1 MENQVEQLTALL
13 VQQAEMARQ
22 AQEESRRREGRLND
36 VLEQLIS
43 RQVGN
48 PGREDSQAGAVEA
61 TPQHVKFS
69 PSVALTPHLS
79 SSASLREFDAWR
91 HKFRGYVALTKVTSL
106 PLVQQKA
113 ILTSMLDDEW
123 NRTLRYVVDVADGAQ
138 LEEVLDAMEAHLR
151 GQRNVIVDR
160 REFYSRVQQQG
171 EAFDDFLCAIKEMVN
186 FCDFCDHCIDNRLRD
201 RIVVGI
207 RDEEALKR
215 MLQEK
220 HLQLQSAIDI
230 CRASENANMSRA
242 VIRDHASQ
250 SLCKVSRYKHEK
262 TPHHSTKDKVSL
274 CHRCGRKSHKEKQM
288 CKALDKDCLNCGK
301 KGHFAAVCWN
311 NPRTPSV
318 TKQFQARAPVSK
330 VRARDVHQILAG
342 VYTNKVSAR
351 PAPKVLINATH
362 PRGRDAV
369 VWTPDSG
376 AEATVMGLDV
386 AKSLGIPQTLLE
398 APSCGVLFAAGD
410 YPLTCLG
417 SFTSQL
423 ELGDRSTSTVVTVIK
438 EVTGALLSWY
448 DSVALG
454 ILPSDFPAQI
464 KSIKESKATES
475 LPASPPI
482 VLPRWPHNHDP
493 TEAEREEHV
502 KTIIKAFPRV
512 FDTSHTLREM
522 DGGPMR
528 IELTDDAVP
537 FAVTASR
544 TIPYSWRDDIRAQI
558 DELLA
563 KDIIAKVDY
572 PTVWCHPIVP
582 LAKKTSGVRLCV
594 DLTRL
599 NRYVKRPTYPVQSPH
614 DVVARIGSEA
624 FWFTTM
630 DAKMGYFQVKIAEED
645 QDLTCFIT
653 PWGRYKF
660 KRAPMGLVSSGD
672 EYNRRGDQVLGD
684 IPRTMK
690 VVDDILA
697 YDTRYKDHL
706 SHVITIIQRCDK
718 HGITLNADK
727 FSFAKNDV
735 VYCGYNIT
743 PQGYTADS
751 RKVSAIADFPRP
763 QNLTDLRSFM
773 GLANQLGNFSPAIA
787 DAAQPLR
794 DLLKPKNVWLW
805 TTQHEEAFR
814 KVKECLVSPP
824 VLAFYDPTLPTML
837 QTDASKR
844 NGFGFVLLQRH
855 GEIWKLVQ
863 CGSRFLADTES
874 RYAVVELELAA
885 VCWAVKKCKVYL
897 AGLPHF
903 DVIVDHRP
911 LVPILNSKLL
921 SEIENPRLQ
930 RFKEKLASY
939 SYTACWQ
946 KGSSHFAPDAL
957 SRSPVEDC
965 ADDESGSDNEVD
977 TQYPLHTVVSAAL
990 NAVCEDGTRL
1000 APLKDQTLEKIRAA
1014 SEKDLEYQALKE
1026 RIVSGFPEHRHDL
1039 EPELR
1044 PFWGVRSLLSVDE
1057 EFIVYGPRLIIPH
1070 SLRRETLSRL
1080 HESHQGID
1088 RTKRRARQTVYWP
1101 GIDRDIENI
1110 VSSCQQCRP
1119 LLPKQQNEPLWQ
1131 DDDPPIRVF
1140 QSTSA
1145 DYFHVAG
1152 RTYLVYV
1159 DRMSGWPYVSSCPRH
1174 ASAAHL
1180 ITALRNAPRAD
1191 GRSPSQVLF
1200 GHPMRSAVPAH
1211 HRSFAPEWQRAADD
1225 CDITAEHIKVKAK
1238 ERYDTTARQLPRLH
1252 LGSYVDVQDHASGR
1266 WDRVGVIVG
1275 IGSRRDYLIK
1285 MGSGRI
1291 MWRNRKFLRPHH
1303 PMLSET
1309 IPRHKATPEERE
1321 HGSPVD
1327 PAPPH
1332 PTTTDLGEKRAANL
1346 PRRSHRQRRAPQ
1358 RLEMQWR
1365 TKTYD
1370 NK

>member
-69 PSVALTPHLS
+69 PSAALTPHLS

-123 NRTLRYVVDVADGAQ
+123 TRTLRYVVDVADGAQ

-186 FCDFCDHCIDNRLRD
+186 FCDFCDHDIDNRLRD

-362 PRGRDAV
+362 SRGRDAV

-398 APSCGVLFAAGD
+398 APSCGVLFAADD

-522 DGGPMR
+522 NGGPMR

-751 RKVSAIADFPRP
+751 RK
-763 QNLTDLRSFM
+763 
-773 GLANQLGNFSPAIA
+773 
-787 DAAQPLR
+787 
-794 DLLKPKNVWLW
+794 
-805 TTQHEEAFR
+805 
-814 KVKECLVSPP
+814 
-824 VLAFYDPTLPTML
+824 
-837 QTDASKR
+837 
-844 NGFGFVLLQRH
+844 
-855 GEIWKLVQ
+855 
-863 CGSRFLADTES
+863 
-874 RYAVVELELAA
+874 
-885 VCWAVKKCKVYL
+885 
-897 AGLPHF
+897 
-903 DVIVDHRP
+903 
-911 LVPILNSKLL
+911 
-921 SEIENPRLQ
+921 
-930 RFKEKLASY
+930 
-939 SYTACWQ
+939 
-946 KGSSHFAPDAL
+946 GSSHFAPDAL

-965 ADDESGSDNEVD
+965 ADGESGSDNEVD
-977 TQYPLHTVVSAAL
+977 TQDPLHTVVSAAL

-1044 PFWGVRSLLSVDE
+1044 PFWGVRSLLSVDK

-1332 PTTTDLGEKRAANL
+1332 PTTMDLGEKRAANL